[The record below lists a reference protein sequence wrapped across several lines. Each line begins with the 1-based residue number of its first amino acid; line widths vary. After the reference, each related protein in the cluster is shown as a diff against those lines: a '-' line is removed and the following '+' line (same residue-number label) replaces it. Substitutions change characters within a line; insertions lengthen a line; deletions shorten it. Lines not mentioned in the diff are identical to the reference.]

1 MSRRGLF
8 LSALPAESRSAGN
21 DADEFARIVG
31 SAGLSNADSLSRALT
46 DLEQKEES
54 RLRRRLRRRSV
65 RARDREAPLE
75 RPAARTIRA
84 NSSASFPALLD
95 NSGEGAD
102 RGRQEM
108 SFGGNRFFSVIYR
121 YAAGAGAVKN

>member
-1 MSRRGLF
+1 M
-8 LSALPAESRSAGN
+8 
-21 DADEFARIVG
+21 
-31 SAGLSNADSLSRALT
+31 
-46 DLEQKEES
+46 EQKEES

-65 RARDREAPLE
+65 RARDREAALEE